1 MATQFAAAAAV
12 LISCFIALA
21 TLASCNSEGILHMK
35 LSFCM
40 PRRQVWSFF
49 WNMLLRLE
57 GDILYKQRQV
67 WKDTNNVL
75 QSWDPTLVNPCT
87 WFHVTWNN
95 DNAVIRVYVTLSPLP
110 ILWRTFSIGQRIRY
124 YAPLFKIWI
133 ISVFFLES
141 ISHLFPSR
149 ACSYGIWMTSICTFC
164 SRNQNLLWFIN
175 SVSDGVN
182 LSANNVYSEVQ
193 VPLLAFCRDLGN
205 AGISGPLIPDLGG
218 LQNLQYL

>member
-40 PRRQVWSFF
+40 HRCQVWSFF

-87 WFHVTWNN
+87 WFHVTCNN

-141 ISHLFPSR
+141 IVISSQSCMLL
-149 ACSYGIWMTSICTFC
+149 CNLYDCFC

-175 SVSDGVN
+175 SIWWCKFIWKQR
-182 LSANNVYSEVQ
+182 L
-193 VPLLAFCRDLGN
+193 
-205 AGISGPLIPDLGG
+205 
-218 LQNLQYL
+218 